1 MESKRVRYRVGE
13 LESQIQSWRVRES
26 DIELEN

>member
-13 LESQIQSWRVRES
+13 LESQRQSLRVRES
-26 DIELEN
+26 ETELES